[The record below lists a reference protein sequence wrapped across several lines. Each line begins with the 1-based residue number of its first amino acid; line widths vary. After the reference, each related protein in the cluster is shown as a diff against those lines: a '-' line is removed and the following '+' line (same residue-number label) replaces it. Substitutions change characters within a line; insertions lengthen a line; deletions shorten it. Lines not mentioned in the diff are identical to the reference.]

1 MKQLFI
7 FTLILSL
14 FTACQ
19 PKSAETGT
27 TASSHI
33 EDIRQAFAPDK
44 RVALWA
50 ITDTMRQ
57 AKVIL
62 QGETNLPSAK
72 KALLEKLT
80 AAAIPYIDS
89 IRVLP
94 DEQLAGQLYG
104 LVNVSVANLRSE
116 DKHWGELAS
125 QVLLGTPLKI
135 MKKVREGWYYVQSP
149 DGYLAYLDAGALV
162 LLNEAEFRR
171 WQNKPKVVYWQ
182 DFGFSYLT
190 PDTGSPVVSDLLMGN
205 LLEKGVNNAT
215 HTEVIYPDGRTAFVA
230 NESIQPMQ
238 DWLDKADPSP
248 TAFIETAKQFMGRP
262 YLWGGTSG
270 KGMDCSG
277 FTKTVFY
284 MHGLILQRDA
294 SQQVH
299 TGTEIPLDDTF
310 SQLAAGDFLFFG
322 YQATAEKKEKVTHVG
337 IYLGDGQFIH
347 SGDDNPG
354 IRIQSLKEGTPGF
367 VPHRL
372 AKLLRA
378 RRMWATPGENGVE
391 RIKDSEF
398 YTAAALDQ

>member
-7 FTLILSL
+7 FTLIVSL
-14 FTACQ
+14 ITACQ
-19 PKSAETGT
+19 PNSSETGT
-27 TASSHI
+27 AASSHI
-33 EDIRQAFAPDK
+33 ESIREAFAPDK

-50 ITDTMRQ
+50 ITDTMLQ

-62 QGETNLPSAK
+62 QGETNLPAAK
-72 KALLEKLT
+72 KALLERLT
-80 AAAIPYIDS
+80 AAAVPYIDS

-94 DEQLAGQLYG
+94 DEKLAGQLYG

-125 QVLLGTPLKI
+125 QAMLGTPLKI

-149 DGYLAYLDAGALV
+149 DGYLAYLDAGALI
-162 LLNEAEFRR
+162 LLDEAGFRR
-171 WQNKPKVVYWQ
+171 WQKAPKVIYWQ
-182 DFGFSYLT
+182 DFGFSQLT
-190 PDTGSPVVSDLLMGN
+190 PDASSPIVSDLVMGN
-205 LLEKGVNNAT
+205 LLEKGVSDER
-215 HTEVIYPDGRTAFVA
+215 HTEVIYPDGRTAFVE
-230 NESIQPMQ
+230 NKTIQPMQ
-238 DWLDKADPSP
+238 DWLAKADPSP
-248 TAFIETAKQFMGRP
+248 TAFLETAKQFMGRP

-284 MHGLILQRDA
+284 LHGLILQRDA
-294 SQQVH
+294 SQQVR
-299 TGTEIPLDDTF
+299 TGTEIPIDDTF
-310 SQLAAGDFLFFG
+310 SQLAVGDFLFFG
-322 YQATAEKKEKVTHVG
+322 YKATPEKKEKVTHVG

-378 RRMWATPGENGVE
+378 RRLWATPGENGVE
-391 RIKDSEF
+391 RLIDSEF
-398 YTAAALDQ
+398 YTARALNQ